1 MSHLEAT
8 MAVWKVVLIG
18 LLACVCL
25 GLALATI
32 LVTLDKQGSQRWL
45 WMGGLLAAT
54 AAVGTLLAFFLRHAG
69 NSLET
74 KPGWTRR

>member
-1 MSHLEAT
+1 

-25 GLALATI
+25 ALMLATI
-32 LVTLDKQGSQRWL
+32 LVTLDKEGSQRWL
-45 WMGGLLAAT
+45 WLGGLLAAT
-54 AAVGTLLAFFLRHAG
+54 AGAGTLLALFLRHAG